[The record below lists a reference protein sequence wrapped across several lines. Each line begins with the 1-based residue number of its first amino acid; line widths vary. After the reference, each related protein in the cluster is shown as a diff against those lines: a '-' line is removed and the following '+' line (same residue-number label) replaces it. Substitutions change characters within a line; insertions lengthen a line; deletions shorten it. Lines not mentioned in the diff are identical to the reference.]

1 MPLRETTVARLG
13 LVGLAIALWRTA
25 GPLVFDGLLPH
36 HPFAVVLLAI
46 TYVASFVVLLA
57 STSTTER
64 VQRLASWALG
74 AFVLAAVVYA
84 FRDGLRK
91 TSADF
96 YPTTDGHVFM
106 ETAARYL
113 INGQNPYAMG
123 LAEGFRTYR
132 LPLSH
137 VTPLLDGDFSDRQA
151 YPPLSFLV
159 LVPALLAHVPTY
171 TVYAAAFLAAV
182 AITVRKAPWWA
193 RPLVVALF
201 TLDEAYFSFS
211 FGGVTDT
218 VWVFL
223 IVGAI
228 VWWRSRPTA
237 AAILVGLACAY
248 KQHPWFLVPLLV
260 LRVAHENQERPWG
273 RSALRFLA
281 LVGGVFALVNLPFV
295 LLGPHRWLLGITE
308 PLSAPM
314 VQLSEGLTAFSMT
327 GWVVMPRRGTTLI
340 FWSTY
345 ALAIL
350 AYARH
355 PRTLRDWSWVV
366 PAVVLWFGYRAL
378 MSYWYFFAVMAVAA
392 LASRAPEDEE
402 VDESS
407 SWRPELIGAGA
418 LVTGIALFF
427 AWCSTRPA
435 PFDVALA
442 GPLEAWDRRVFV
454 ARVKVTNRLERTM
467 FPQFWVQSSGQQP
480 LPWVIDF
487 GPHELDAGKSAEYII
502 RASHHFKEF
511 DAVEG
516 ARLEVHDREDPG
528 RRAFL
533 SIPGVPT
540 LRSPDAIPNP
550 DFRVLETRTHV
561 PSGWTF
567 ESSVARLSVVAV
579 PDTPAR
585 VGIEFGPN
593 VALAPPSALAACVVP
608 QHVGGVEPGAR
619 RALLSTVLP
628 LPEGRLTFDVNV
640 PPDANRPPYERLY
653 GVTLDVSGFHVLVL
667 FGDEVERGNLPNGE
681 LFVGLP
687 ATRGAWTKVTIEPR
701 ALLER
706 LKAPL
711 IMRRYPY
718 LRAPA
723 LDFPS
728 TPLEVGLLATAP
740 PTGALVA
747 EFGHIDQTLVDDYG
761 AIASRPSPPGLDTW
775 RAELDLENGNFWKA
789 WTRLEQVNAVEPTT
803 DRLVK
808 QGDAYLAGYEYAKA
822 RDVYTRAAGRGDVPE
837 AEAGLGFSLL
847 GLEDYDGAK
856 VHLERARDSYKEM
869 ERSPPRFRYVTTLR
883 GLARLYAKKRDCAE
897 AARIRDQIAAELPGA
912 PPAKIDPCR

>member
-36 HPFAVVLLAI
+36 HPFAVALLAL
-46 TYVASFVVLLA
+46 TYASSFVALLVA
-57 STSTTER
+57 TSTSER
-64 VQRLASWALG
+64 VEKLATCAIG
-74 AFVLAAVVYA
+74 AFALAAVVYA

-113 INGQNPYAMG
+113 LSGKNPYAMG

-182 AITVRKAPWWA
+182 AITVQKAPWWT
-193 RPLVVALF
+193 RPLIVALF
-201 TLDEAYFSFS
+201 VLDESYFSFS

-218 VWVFL
+218 VWVL
-223 IVGAI
+223 LVVGAI

-237 AAILVGLACAY
+237 AAVLIGLACAY
-248 KQHPWFLVPLLV
+248 KQHPWFLVPFLV
-260 LRVAHENQERPWG
+260 LRIAHESGERPWG
-273 RSALRFLA
+273 RTALRFVA
-281 LVGGVFALVNLPFV
+281 VVGGVFTLVNLPFV

-327 GWVVMPRRGTTLI
+327 GWIVMPRKGTTLI

-345 ALAIL
+345 ALMLL

-378 MSYWYFFAVMAVAA
+378 MSYWYFFAVMAIAA
-392 LASRAPEDEE
+392 MASREEGGDDRED
-402 VDESS
+402 VT
-407 SWRPELIGAGA
+407 WRPELIGAGV
-418 LVTGIALFF
+418 LVGAIGLFM
-427 AWCSTRPA
+427 AWCGTRAA

-454 ARVKVTNRLERTM
+454 ARIKVTNRLGRTV
-467 FPQFWVQSSGQQP
+467 FPQFWAQSSGQQP
-480 LPWVIDF
+480 LPWVIDY
-487 GPHELDAGKSAEYII
+487 GPHELLAGKSADYII

-516 ARLEVHDREDPG
+516 ARLEVHDRVDPG
-528 RRAFL
+528 QRSFL

-550 DFRVLETRTHV
+550 DFRVVETRTRV
-561 PSGWTF
+561 PSGWSF
-567 ESSVARLSVVAV
+567 ESSVARLAVVATTE
-579 PDTPAR
+579 TPAR
-585 VGIEFGPN
+585 IGIEFGPN
-593 VALAPPSALAACVVP
+593 VTPPPPSPLAACVVP
-608 QHVGGVEPGAR
+608 QHVGGVEVGAR
-619 RALLSTVLP
+619 KATLSTVLP
-628 LPEGRLTFDVNV
+628 LPEGRLTFDVNI
-640 PPDANRPPYERLY
+640 PSDANRPPYEKIY
-653 GVTLDVSGFHVLVL
+653 GVSLDVSGFHALVL
-667 FGDEVERGNLPNGE
+667 FGDEVERGNLPSGE
-681 LFVGLP
+681 LFVGVQ
-687 ATRGAWTKVTIEPR
+687 AARGSWTKVSFEPR

-711 IMRRYPY
+711 LMRRYPY

-728 TPLEVGLLATAP
+728 IPLEIGLVATAP
-740 PTGALVA
+740 PTGAVRV
-747 EFGHIDQTLVDDYG
+747 EFGHIDQASFDDYD
-761 AIASRPSPPGLDTW
+761 AIAKRPSPPGLDTW

-789 WTRLEQVNAVEPTT
+789 WTRLEEVNAVEPTT

-822 RDVYTRAAGRGDVPE
+822 RDVYARAAGAGGVPE
-837 AEAGLGFSLL
+837 AESGLGFALL

-856 VHLERARDSYKEM
+856 LHLERARDTYKEW
-869 ERSPPRFRYVTTLR
+869 EKAPPRFRYVTALR
-883 GLARLYAKKRDCAE
+883 GLVRVHARKHECAE
-897 AARIRDQIAAELPGA
+897 AARIRDEMMAEMPAA
-912 PPAKIDPCR
+912 PPVTIDPCP